1 MGRQIDLSSAV
12 RSVPAVGAALG
23 VAHVSRSHVR
33 DRVFI
38 YFEVTANGHQI
49 AAVEAPYDGGVPGW
63 SHAAISGFSDF
74 TEADR
79 ARLAEALR
87 IYLS

>member
-1 MGRQIDLSSAV
+1 MGRQIDFPQDPFDL
-12 RSVPAVGAALG
+12 PAPAAALG
-23 VAHVSRSHVR
+23 VAHVSRTHVR

-49 AAVEAPYDGGVPGW
+49 AAVEAPYDGGIPGW

-87 IYLS
+87 IYLA